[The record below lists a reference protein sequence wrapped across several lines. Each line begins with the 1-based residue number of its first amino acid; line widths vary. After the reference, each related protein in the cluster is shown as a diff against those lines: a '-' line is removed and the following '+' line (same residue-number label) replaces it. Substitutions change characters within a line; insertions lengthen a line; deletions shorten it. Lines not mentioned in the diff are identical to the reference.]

1 MLEQLRQCKLFH
13 NISTDGI
20 RTILSNSNF
29 NINKYNKNNI
39 IVQQHDK
46 LQSLGIILKGTV
58 QIIKEDID
66 GQISIIDHL
75 YTNDFIGCAIV
86 FSDNN
91 ISPIAVYSIDDVE
104 ILYLSI
110 NNNNTTC
117 NYESTFLYNI
127 ISFLSNQN
135 QHLTY
140 KIDILSK
147 RTVRDKFLT
156 YLQYETNRVNSRTI
170 TLNNKSTVADFLC
183 VDRTALFRTIKK
195 LEEDKIISVTGK
207 RITLL

>member
-1 MLEQLRQCKLFH
+1 MLEQLKQCKLFH

-20 RTILSNSNF
+20 RTILSNNNF
-29 NINKYNKNNI
+29 NIKNYNKNNI
-39 IVQQHDK
+39 IVQQHDS

-58 QIIKEDID
+58 QIIREDVD

-91 ISPIAVYSIDDVE
+91 VSPITVHSIDDVE

-110 NNNNTTC
+110 DNTIC
-117 NYESTFLYNI
+117 NYNSTFLYNI
-127 ISFLSNQN
+127 INFLSNQN

-207 RITLL
+207 KVTLL